1 MMETGFSYCNLH
13 IFRMINGAPLGQR
26 LSLLLLGFSQNLLVH
41 QVLLAWPC
49 VYVYFRERGRRDQE
63 RRLVLA
69 LAGAACAVAT
79 ARLLAHALPF
89 SVRPMFDPTSG
100 FRSAVADY
108 QPDMERWS
116 SFPSDTAALCAAM
129 TLGLSRLAPRVAIV
143 AFTASLVVIVAPR
156 IYFGLHWPADVAV
169 GLSLGVIWARIA
181 QELAEISW
189 PPMRWLSSPSRC
201 QNAILATMFLALVS
215 TAELFDGPRDL
226 WRILKSV
233 GNAPQTT
240 LVVIKRPAMKNA
252 L

>member
-1 MMETGFSYCNLH
+1 
-13 IFRMINGAPLGQR
+13 
-26 LSLLLLGFSQNLLVH
+26 
-41 QVLLAWPC
+41 
-49 VYVYFRERGRRDQE
+49 
-63 RRLVLA
+63 
-69 LAGAACAVAT
+69 
-79 ARLLAHALPF
+79 
-89 SVRPMFDPTSG
+89 
-100 FRSAVADY
+100 
-108 QPDMERWS
+108 
-116 SFPSDTAALCAAM
+116 M